1 MMRIAGTVVVAAV
14 LLTVAAPA
22 ANAGCCGCAWSASRA
37 AGDTVIRKVNAR
49 IDGMERSIVTTLEL
63 QTAQLSGY
71 IAEGAKSVVD
81 AVDAQT
87 KLQAEIARD
96 EAETQSK
103 LQHRPTS
110 SGCRT
115 VTGMAG
121 LAEGR
126 VAGAQAGERAG
137 VRETGRIGGDSAV
150 VGGGA
155 GMAADTKRRF
165 GVWTQEHCDPARLKA
180 GADVCE
186 GDPRWHDADLKAGSL
201 FDVDTFEDADDRLAA
216 DALGKNL
223 AAPLVWDRYPLRA
236 VDTDQDR
243 ELAMLA
249 RSADARSALASDWFA
264 RSRGA
269 REPAVGLAGWA
280 SALAPGAA
288 GSGGRVSR
296 HELLEVL
303 TSRRFEN
310 PAWAVGLQSMNSDNL
325 LRELALLQAA
335 SLMLDW
341 ERYQMDERRG
351 AMEAARLG
359 AAAEEMR
366 RLPGLADWLQVQR

>member
-1 MMRIAGTVVVAAV
+1 
-14 LLTVAAPA
+14 
-22 ANAGCCGCAWSASRA
+22 
-37 AGDTVIRKVNAR
+37 
-49 IDGMERSIVTTLEL
+49 MERSIVETLEL

-71 IAEGAKSVVD
+71 IAEGAK
-81 AVDAQT
+81 AVTDSLDAQT
-87 KLQAEIARD
+87 KLLAEIARD

-103 LQHRPTS
+103 LEHRPTS
-110 SGCRT
+110 SGCRV
-115 VTGMAG
+115 VTGMTG
-121 LAEGR
+121 LEEGR
-126 VAGAQAGERAG
+126 AGEAKAAAEAG
-137 VRETGRIGGDSAV
+137 FLGTGRIAGDTAV
-150 VGGGA
+150 VREA
-155 GMAADTKRRF
+155 GMAADARARF
-165 GVWTQEHCDPARLKA
+165 NLWTEKHCSPDRLKA

-201 FDVDTFEDADDRLAA
+201 FDVDTFGDAEERLAA

-223 AAPLVWDRYPLRA
+223 AAPLVWDRFPLRA

-264 RSRGA
+264 RARGA
-269 REPAVGLAGWA
+269 REPAVDLAGWA
-280 SALAPGAA
+280 SSLAPGAA

-310 PAWAVGLQSMNSDNL
+310 PAWAVGLQSMNGDNL
-325 LRELALLQAA
+325 LREIALLQAA

-341 ERYQMDERRG
+341 ERYLMDERRG

-366 RLPGLADWLQVQR
+366 RLPGLADWLEVQR

>member
-1 MMRIAGTVVVAAV
+1 MAVASWLVLAPEARADCCSCAWNASRSAARTVIEKVTMRIDEMEDSVV
-14 LLTVAAPA
+14 
-22 ANAGCCGCAWSASRA
+22 R
-37 AGDTVIRKVNAR
+37 
-49 IDGMERSIVTTLEL
+49 TLEL

-71 IAEGAKSVVD
+71 IAEGAKSVAD
-81 AVDAQT
+81 ALDAQT

-110 SGCRT
+110 SGCRV

-121 LAEGR
+121 LAAGR
-126 VAGAQAGERAG
+126 VAGAEAGARAG
-137 VRETGRIGGDSAV
+137 NRETGRIGGDAAV
-150 VGGGA
+150 VGDETGT
-155 GMAADTKRRF
+155 AADARRRF
-165 GVWTQEHCDPARLKA
+165 GVWTGVHCSESRLQA
-180 GADVCE
+180 GADVCR
-186 GDPRWHDADLKAGSL
+186 GDPSRHDADLKAGSL
-201 FDVDTFEDADDRLAA
+201 FDVDTFGDDEERVAA
-216 DALGKNL
+216 GELGRNL
-223 AAPLVWDRYPLRA
+223 AAPLAWDRFPLRA

-264 RSRGA
+264 RARGA
-269 REPAVGLAGWA
+269 REPAVDLAGWA

-310 PAWAVGLQSMNSDNL
+310 PAWAVGLQSMNRDNL

-341 ERYQMDERRG
+341 ERYRMDERRG

-366 RLPGLADWLQVQR
+366 RLPGLADWLEVQR

>member
-1 MMRIAGTVVVAAV
+1 MRIAGTIVVALAIAM
-14 LLTVAAPA
+14 LAAPA
-22 ANAGCCGCAWSASRA
+22 AEAGCCSCAWSASRA
-37 AGDTVIRKVNAR
+37 AAQTVVTKVNAR
-49 IDGMERSIVTTLEL
+49 IDEMERSIVTTLEL

-71 IAEGAKSVVD
+71 IAEGAKSIAG

-103 LQHRPTS
+103 LQHRPTA

-126 VAGAQAGERAG
+126 EAGAQAGEKAG
-137 VRETGRIGGDSAV
+137 ARETGRIGGDSAV
-150 VGGGA
+150 VREA
-155 GMAADTKRRF
+155 GMAADVRARYR
-165 GVWTQEHCDPARLKA
+165 VWTREHCNPARLKA
-180 GADVCE
+180 GADVCR

-236 VDTDQDR
+236 VDTDRDR

-264 RSRGA
+264 RARGA
-269 REPAVGLAGWA
+269 REPAVDLADWA

-310 PAWAVGLQSMNSDNL
+310 PAWAIGLQSMNSDNL

-341 ERYQMDERRG
+341 ERYLMDERRG

-366 RLPGLADWLQVQR
+366 RLPGLADWLEVQR

>member
-1 MMRIAGTVVVAAV
+1 MLRTAAGAIAV
-14 LLTVAAPA
+14 LMAALAAPEA
-22 ANAGCCGCAWSASRA
+22 HAGCCGCAWSASRSA
-37 AGDTVIRKVNAR
+37 ARTVITSVNAR
-49 IDGMERSIVTTLEL
+49 IDRMESSIVETLEL

-71 IAEGAKSVVD
+71 IAEGAKSITD
-81 AVDAQT
+81 SLDAQM

-126 VAGAQAGERAG
+126 AAGAEAGKRAG
-137 VRETGRIGGDSAV
+137 TRETGRIGGDSAV
-150 VGGGA
+150 VGDGA
-155 GMAADTKRRF
+155 GMAADTRRRF
-165 GVWTQEHCDPARLKA
+165 GVWTGEHCSESRLEA
-180 GADVCE
+180 GADVCR
-186 GDPRWHDADLKAGSL
+186 GDPSRHDADIRAGSL
-201 FDVDTFEDADDRLAA
+201 FDVDTFGDDDERLAA
-216 DALGKNL
+216 GELGRNL

-249 RSADARSALASDWFA
+249 RAADARSALASDWFA

-269 REPAVGLAGWA
+269 REPAVDLAGWA
-280 SALAPGAA
+280 STLAPGL
-288 GSGGRVSR
+288 SGDGTFLSR

-303 TSRRFEN
+303 ASRRFEN
-310 PAWAVGLQSMNSDNL
+310 PAWAVGLQSMNRDNL

-341 ERYQMDERRG
+341 ERYRMDERRG

-359 AAAEEMR
+359 AVAEEMR
-366 RLPGLADWLQVQR
+366 RLPGLADWLEVQR

>member
-1 MMRIAGTVVVAAV
+1 MMRTAGTALVAFAI
-14 LLTVAAPA
+14 LTLAPPE
-22 ANAGCCGCAWSASRA
+22 ANAGCCSCAWSASRSA
-37 AGDTVIRKVNAR
+37 ARTVITKVNAR
-49 IDGMERSIVTTLEL
+49 IEEMESSIVRTLEL

-71 IAEGAKSVVD
+71 IAEGAKSVTD
-81 AVDAQT
+81 ALDAQV
-87 KLQAEIARD
+87 KLRAEIARD

-121 LAEGR
+121 LAQGR
-126 VAGAQAGERAG
+126 EAGAQAGQKSGA
-137 VRETGRIGGDSAV
+137 RETGRIGGDSAV
-150 VGGGA
+150 VREA
-155 GMAADTKRRF
+155 GMAADVRARF
-165 GVWTQEHCDPARLKA
+165 GVWTGKHCDPARLKA

-249 RSADARSALASDWFA
+249 RAADARSALAADWFA
-264 RSRGA
+264 RARGA
-269 REPAVGLAGWA
+269 REPAVDLAGWA
-280 SALAPGAA
+280 SALAPGTA
-288 GSGGRVSR
+288 GVGGRVSR

-310 PAWAVGLQSMNSDNL
+310 PAWAVGLQSMNRDSL

-341 ERYQMDERRG
+341 ERYLMDERRG
-351 AMEAARLG
+351 AMEAAQLG

-366 RLPGLADWLQVQR
+366 RLPGLADWLEVQR

>member
-1 MMRIAGTVVVAAV
+1 MRTFVAVVLVALGLA
-14 LLTVAAPA
+14 LAAPPA
-22 ANAGCCGCAWSASRA
+22 SAGCCGCAWSASRSA
-37 AGDTVIRKVNAR
+37 ARTVITNVNAR
-49 IDGMERSIVTTLEL
+49 IDRMESEIVRTLEL

-71 IAEGAKSVVD
+71 IAEGAKSVTE
-81 AVDAQT
+81 AIDAQT

-96 EAETQSK
+96 EAETRSK

-110 SGCRT
+110 SGCRI
-115 VTGMAG
+115 VTGMTG
-121 LAEGR
+121 LAASRE
-126 VAGAQAGERAG
+126 VGAAAGERAG
-137 VRETGRIGGDSAV
+137 TRETGRIGGDSAV
-150 VGGGA
+150 VGAGA
-155 GMAADTKRRF
+155 GTAADTKRRL
-165 GVWTQEHCDPARLKA
+165 GLWTEKYCSESRLEA
-180 GADVCE
+180 GAGVCR
-186 GDPRWHDADLKAGSL
+186 GDPSRHDADIRAGSL
-201 FDVDTFEDADDRLAA
+201 FDVDTFEDDAERDAA
-216 DALGKNL
+216 EELGRNL

-236 VDTDQDR
+236 VDSDQDR

-269 REPAVGLAGWA
+269 REPAVDLAGWA

-288 GSGGRVSR
+288 GAGGRVSR

-310 PAWAVGLQSMNSDNL
+310 PDWAVGLQAMNADSL
-325 LRELALLQAA
+325 LREIALMQAA

-341 ERYQMDERRG
+341 ERYLTDERRG

-366 RLPGLADWLQVQR
+366 RLPGLADWLEVQR